1 MAVRLALIG
10 AVIAHRRESDFVLSP
25 LNHWHD
31 RLLQGATRHPIGW
44 RSVNH
49 GRSRWMRLR

>member
-31 RLLQGATRHPIGW
+31 RLLHGATRHPIGW